1 MLVAI
6 GSLNGPIPAYLAMPK
21 SAGPWPGV
29 IVIHDALGMSR
40 DLQRQA
46 DWLASEGYLA
56 VAPDLFRGRNRI
68 LCMIAIMRDAH
79 ARRGGTFSDIESVRS
94 SLGQRVDCTEAIG
107 EIGFCL
113 GGGLALLLAMG
124 RGFDAASVN
133 YGTVSRDAYD
143 IHFLKGA
150 CPIVASYGAKD
161 RTLRGAAARL
171 ELAFQSAGVEHDV
184 KEYQEAGHAFQN
196 NHDGAGDKTPRLFA
210 IMGQLS
216 PGDGYHELSAR
227 DARRRILAFF
237 DRQLKT

>member
-21 SAGPWPGV
+21 GAGPWPGV

-46 DWLASEGYLA
+46 DCLASEGYLA

-94 SLGQRVDCTEAIG
+94 WLGQRVDCAEAIG
-107 EIGFCL
+107 VIGFCL

-124 RGFDAASVN
+124 RGFDVASVN
-133 YGTVSRDAYD
+133 YGTVWRDAYD

-150 CPIVASYGAKD
+150 CSIVASYGAKD

-171 ELAFQSAGVEHDV
+171 ELALQSAGVE
-184 KEYQEAGHAFQN
+184 EYQEAGHAFLN
-196 NHDGAGDKTPRLFA
+196 DHDGAGDKTPRLFA

-216 PGDGYHELSAR
+216 PGDGYHERSAQ
-227 DARRRILAFF
+227 DARRRIIAFF
-237 DRQLKT
+237 NRQLKT